1 MAGFMDR
8 FQKKTAVD
16 QSGGETIV
24 LPCKI
29 GDTVWAIRNY
39 HGVKHPQQGVV
50 TDMFFLSNMELQIV
64 VKFVARGKWG
74 ENIFA
79 TKEDAEKA
87 IGGNKN

>member
-1 MAGFMDR
+1 MAMFIDR
-8 FQKKTAVD
+8 FQKKTAAD
-16 QSGGETIV
+16 QTGGESIV

-50 TDMFFLSNMELQIV
+50 TDMFFLNNMELQIV

-74 ENIFA
+74 ETIFA